1 MTIEEAIKQKAFEN
15 NWQRALVNLHFTSN
29 WFRDHLMAALKPYKI
44 NDQHYN
50 ILRILKGRYP
60 ECASP
65 GDIKEVLINKR
76 GDLTRL
82 LDKLDKLGYVD
93 RATNSNN
100 RRMVDIIITQAG
112 IQLLQEL
119 NTIVSTVERLKMN
132 LSAEEALQLSLL
144 LDKMRQ

>member
-1 MTIEEAIKQKAFEN
+1 MTIDEEIKQKAFEN
-15 NWQRALVNLHFTSN
+15 NWQKALVNLHFTSN
-29 WFRDHLMAALKPYKI
+29 WFRDYLMAALKPYKI

-100 RRMVDIIITQAG
+100 RRMVDIIITPAG
-112 IQLLQEL
+112 IQLLETL
-119 NTIVSTVERLKMN
+119 NTVVSTIEQLKMN
-132 LSAEEALQLSLL
+132 LSDEEAALLSQL